1 MIVSDARRAANRRN
15 ALQST
20 GPRTDEGKAVARR
33 NALKH
38 GLTALV
44 VATDDDELQERT
56 DEFLLGLQPQTEW
69 QAWLSDRIALVSIQ
83 LDRVGRIERQ
93 VRDGASWRALSFWDE
108 DQRLEVEQVATR
120 LGRQPAR
127 VVAELRRS
135 PQGCDWLIDR
145 WAMLAN
151 VADRQPWTPEQA
163 NLAEDLLGT
172 PAEIRQDAPGL
183 LIDAGGRPV
192 FPPRAKA
199 EVARGM
205 IAELETLRARV
216 VEADEVAR
224 SLAQAD
230 RDDFGNRDLKR
241 LRRYERELH
250 RRLQWLVEQFR
261 AGAPAVPP
269 SLDLSANPHAR
280 FVIPPPTAAKPPA
293 PTKPPAP
300 ASSPQNEATEP
311 PSPAATKPGRLPT
324 RPDCPPVG
332 LEWAG
337 DLEFLGTKPI
347 ERGRSDP
354 SKRRPDLHKMTARG
368 RG

>member
-20 GPRTDEGKAVARR
+20 GPRTEEGKAVARR

-44 VATDDDELQERT
+44 VTADNDDLAERT
-56 DEFLLGLQPQTEW
+56 DDFALGLHPKTEW
-69 QAWLSDRIALVSIQ
+69 QVWLSDRIAVVSIQ

-93 VRDGASWRALSFWDE
+93 VRDEASWRALSFWDE
-108 DQRLEVEQVATR
+108 DQRLEVERVATR
-120 LGRQPAR
+120 LSRQPAR

-135 PQGCDWLIDR
+135 PRGCDWLIDR

-151 VADRQPWTPEQA
+151 VADRHPWTPEQA
-163 NLAEDLLGT
+163 KLADDLLGT
-172 PAEIRQDAPGL
+172 PAEVREDAPGQI
-183 LIDAGGRPV
+183 IDAGGRPV

-216 VEADEVAR
+216 IEADEVAR
-224 SLAQAD
+224 SLAEAD
-230 RDDFGNRDLKR
+230 RADFGNHDLKR

-261 AGAPAVPP
+261 AGAPLTAP
-269 SLDLSANPHAR
+269 SLDLSAPPHPR
-280 FVIPPPTAAKPPA
+280 FVVPPPAATP
-293 PTKPPAP
+293 PPAP
-300 ASSPQNEATEP
+300 ANPHRNEATAP
-311 PSPAATKPGRLPT
+311 PPPATETKPSGVPT
-324 RPDCPPVG
+324 RPDSPPVG
-332 LEWAG
+332 REPAG
-337 DLEFLGTKPI
+337 DPGFLGAEPSG
-347 ERGRSDP
+347 RGRSDP
-354 SKRRPDLHKMTARG
+354 SRRRPNLNKLTARG